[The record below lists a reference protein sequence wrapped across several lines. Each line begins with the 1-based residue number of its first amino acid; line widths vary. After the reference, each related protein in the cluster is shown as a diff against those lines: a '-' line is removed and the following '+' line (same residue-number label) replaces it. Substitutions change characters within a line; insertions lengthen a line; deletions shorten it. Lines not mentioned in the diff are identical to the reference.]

1 MPYGEELAFAAELV
15 RRAASAYHAKDPCAR
30 TKENG
35 MGVYDVV
42 TDLDVGTEEIIR
54 GAIRERYPDDGF
66 VGEETSARDGS
77 GSREWIVDP
86 IDGTLNYVR
95 GIPLYGTQ
103 IALAVDGEPVM
114 SVIYLP
120 AQDELYTAIEEDGA
134 RLNGSPLRMP
144 AEPRDLKSSIVAM
157 CDFSRKSQRF
167 REVQYRIIGSM
178 YDRVARIKMF
188 GAACVDMAMVASGR
202 ADMHFR
208 YMNHIWDFL
217 PGMFLCR
224 CAGAYI
230 HPGLLEKGFLLIAS
244 DEKLAQ
250 SFCDSVLGNIEV

>member
-1 MPYGEELAFAAELV
+1 
-15 RRAASAYHAKDPCAR
+15 
-30 TKENG
+30 
-35 MGVYDVV
+35 
-42 TDLDVGTEEIIR
+42 
-54 GAIRERYPDDGF
+54 
-66 VGEETSARDGS
+66 
-77 GSREWIVDP
+77 
-86 IDGTLNYVR
+86 
-95 GIPLYGTQ
+95 
-103 IALAVDGEPVM
+103 
-114 SVIYLP
+114 
-120 AQDELYTAIEEDGA
+120 
-134 RLNGSPLRMP
+134 MP
-144 AEPRDLKSSIVAM
+144 AEPRGLKSSIVAM

-188 GAACVDMAMVASGR
+188 GAACVDMAMIASGR

-208 YMNHIWDFL
+208 YMNHVWDFL

-250 SFCDSVLGNIEV
+250 SFCDSVLWNIEV